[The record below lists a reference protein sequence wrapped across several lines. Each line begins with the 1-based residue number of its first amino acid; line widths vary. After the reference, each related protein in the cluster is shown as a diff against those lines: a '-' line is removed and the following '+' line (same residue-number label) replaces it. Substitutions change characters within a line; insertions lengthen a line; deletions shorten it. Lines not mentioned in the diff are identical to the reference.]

1 MLPRALCR
9 RGQPQKAKL
18 STTWESRSREQAC
31 APHRLLRSW
40 VPGGGQGGFGLQ
52 MAPALGSALGFPA
65 SPRPLS
71 AAFPLGAS
79 MRREGGQVC

>member
-1 MLPRALCR
+1 MLPRALCHR
-9 RGQPQKAKL
+9 SQPQKAKL
-18 STTWESRSREQAC
+18 NTMWESRSRGQAC
-31 APHRLLRSW
+31 APHRLLRSR
-40 VPGGGQGGFGLQ
+40 VPGGGQGAFGLQ
-52 MAPALGSALGFPA
+52 MAPELGSTLGFPA